1 MLLKNVIKNFLNK
14 KNYFFVGDYE
24 AYNRKFTYNIIY
36 LLLFFILQKKKSLN
50 IIQVGANDGVISD
63 PLNKFYKENK
73 KNITIF
79 FFEPHPDAY
88 LKLKKNLKL
97 YKNFFFFNKAVGNK
111 GKKYFYFINKKS
123 NKTSS
128 VQDFSGLSGFE
139 KQNFS
144 KQGLSF
150 DYKKYISKRLME
162 LDDIKSIIQKE
173 IGSKIYSFSN
183 RIDLITIDAEGYDDQ
198 VIYNC
203 NIDFFKPSL
212 INFEDKNISWSRIK
226 KLHIYLNN
234 KNYRLFKWS
243 RTDTIAIKNN

>member
-1 MLLKNVIKNFLNK
+1 
-14 KNYFFVGDYE
+14 
-24 AYNRKFTYNIIY
+24 
-36 LLLFFILQKKKSLN
+36 
-50 IIQVGANDGVISD
+50 
-63 PLNKFYKENK
+63 
-73 KNITIF
+73 
-79 FFEPHPDAY
+79 
-88 LKLKKNLKL
+88 
-97 YKNFFFFNKAVGNK
+97 
-111 GKKYFYFINKKS
+111 
-123 NKTSS
+123 
-128 VQDFSGLSGFE
+128 
-139 KQNFS
+139 
-144 KQGLSF
+144 
-150 DYKKYISKRLME
+150 ME